1 MSSFGQS
8 SSRISR
14 TKRAKSGKNLTHDE
28 EVQALVER
36 AKGIVWLFY
45 CESDTT
51 YFDLRYGHGAWPKD
65 CTVMDKLCAMEKDE
79 IVLNFDGVE
88 LTCSLVMKGTKEE
101 VALAREKVSRKLVAA
116 AASNRVLKNVSNR
129 SLVIDDSSDEEN
141 DPVAMS
147 GEDEQYQNH
156 QPEVSPVSHGY
167 ESPVSDVEPSQRKDG
182 GLLLDSPQQMPMP
195 LISKKMLFTDPTR
208 RRKNPA
214 IDLESDPKPPVAKM
228 TPESHQFAALL
239 STVIEKH
246 TAALE
251 RMNATHS
258 RAMTDMMATMR
269 KERKDHL
276 RSQQETAR
284 LVAAVQGR
292 LLREHPVKYDRV
304 RTGGNGEAV
313 AEM

>member
-1 MSSFGQS
+1 MLPGY
-8 SSRISR
+8 
-14 TKRAKSGKNLTHDE
+14 E
-28 EVQALVER
+28 
-36 AKGIVWLFY
+36 
-45 CESDTT
+45 
-51 YFDLRYGHGAWPKD
+51 
-65 CTVMDKLCAMEKDE
+65 
-79 IVLNFDGVE
+79 
-88 LTCSLVMKGTKEE
+88 GTKEE
-101 VALAREKVSRKLVAA
+101 VALAKEKVSRKLVAA

-246 TAALE
+246 TAASD
-251 RMNATHS
+251 RMNATNS
-258 RAMTDMMATMR
+258 RATTDMMATMR
-269 KERKDHL
+269 TERKDHI
-276 RSQQETAR
+276 R
-284 LVAAVQGR
+284 
-292 LLREHPVKYDRV
+292 
-304 RTGGNGEAV
+304 
-313 AEM
+313 

>member
-1 MSSFGQS
+1 MFNNQYNKYNCPEQS
-8 SSRISR
+8 VEQIPLPSRHSR
-14 TKRAKSGKNLTHDE
+14 TKRVKSGKNLTHDE
-28 EVQALVER
+28 ELKALVER
-36 AKGIVWLFY
+36 AEGLSWLFY
-45 CESDTT
+45 CESDTS

-65 CTVMDKLCAMEKDE
+65 CTVMEKLCALEKDE
-79 IVLNFDGVE
+79 FVLNFDGVE

-147 GEDEQYQNH
+147 GEDELYQNH

-182 GLLLDSPQQMPMP
+182 GLLLDSPEQMPI
-195 LISKKMLFTDPTR
+195 ISKKMLFTDPTR
-208 RRKNPA
+208 RRKK
-214 IDLESDPKPPVAKM
+214 LTSDPKPPAAKM

-251 RMNATHS
+251 RMNATNS

-284 LVAAVQGR
+284 LVAAVQGI
-292 LLREHPVKYDRV
+292 LLKEYPPYRYPPYVCR
-304 RTGGNGEAV
+304 
-313 AEM
+313 